1 MHTYIP
7 LLPSRS
13 PATVE
18 PNSAMEDVSV
28 QQERVVGLFLPHYM
42 FLRGF
47 FIELESVIEC
57 MMHSVMISFVY
68 TPHTCSSSFALHSI
82 LIPRL
87 FVAWLQGCMFYSYF
101 HITLQRA
108 PLCLLY

>member
-1 MHTYIP
+1 MELGELSEPLHRESTDSLINMHTYIP

-42 FLRGF
+42 FLRF
-47 FIELESVIEC
+47 F
-57 MMHSVMISFVY
+57 Y
-68 TPHTCSSSFALHSI
+68 
-82 LIPRL
+82 
-87 FVAWLQGCMFYSYF
+87 
-101 HITLQRA
+101 
-108 PLCLLY
+108 